1 MIQHQIFV
9 LANLCIVIMSNL
21 GRFEINNIDI
31 TDLEKL
37 PKDLP
42 VDLKD
47 KITESLSRFN
57 EALQKNPN
65 ESESMFKLSE
75 IKIDSYHK
83 GEDKNYSLPLEY
95 ESDGTRRLMVLSL
108 AIEKAIQNG
117 VIFIIDDIERI
128 TSYIGRIY
136 NRPFSR

>member
-1 MIQHQIFV
+1 
-9 LANLCIVIMSNL
+9 MSNL